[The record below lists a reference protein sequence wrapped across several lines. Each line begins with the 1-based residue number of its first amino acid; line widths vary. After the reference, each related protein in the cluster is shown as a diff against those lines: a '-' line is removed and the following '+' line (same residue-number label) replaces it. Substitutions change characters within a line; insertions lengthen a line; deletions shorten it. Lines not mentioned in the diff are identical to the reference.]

1 MVNIILSGCNG
12 KMGKMIYKCVSERN
26 DCKISAGIDIN
37 PECNGDFPV
46 FTSPALCNVDADVI
60 IDFSRPA
67 NLDLLL
73 CFAVEKKL
81 PTVLATTGFSEEQIN
96 QIHKTAENIPI
107 FFSANMSL
115 GVNLLIELAKL
126 ASNALGKQFDIEI
139 IEKHHNQKVDAPS
152 GTALMIAAAI
162 SEGKNMR
169 YVYDRHSNVQKR
181 SSDEIGISSIRGGT
195 IVGEHEVIFAGTDE
209 VITLSH
215 TAYSRSIFANG
226 ALNAALFLADAK
238 PGLYSMKDLLK

>member
-12 KMGKMIYKCVSERN
+12 KMGKMICKCVSERN

-81 PTVLATTGFSEEQIN
+81 PTVLATTGFSEEQIK

-152 GTALMIAAAI
+152 GTALMIANAI

-195 IVGEHEVIFAGTDE
+195 IVGEHEVIFAGSDE

-226 ALNAALFLADAK
+226 ALNAALFLADTK